1 MPIYEYRCDCGT
13 RFERLLRTRDCPDQP
28 CPRCGA
34 SAAKVPSALSLGGQA
49 DAGLPRE
56 RMPQTW
62 RGTYEGDREYVT
74 RLRRDWARR
83 ERLEERHPE
92 LAGDTRPVLAHEGR
106 FHGAPLRAGDPIPP
120 RHGHGHGHGHG
131 HTATPPERA

>member
-1 MPIYEYRCDCGT
+1 MPIYEYRCGCGS
-13 RFERLLRTRDCPDQP
+13 RLERLVRHSDGTAPQ

-34 SAAKVPSALSLGGQA
+34 RTTKVPSRFALGGQA
-49 DAGLPRE
+49 DPGLSRE

-74 RLRRDWARR
+74 RLHRDWERR
-83 ERLEERHPE
+83 ERLEQRYPE

-106 FHGAPLRAGDPIPP
+106 FHHEPLRQGDPMPHS
-120 RHGHGHGHGHG
+120 HGHSRSGGSE
-131 HTATPPERA
+131 TS